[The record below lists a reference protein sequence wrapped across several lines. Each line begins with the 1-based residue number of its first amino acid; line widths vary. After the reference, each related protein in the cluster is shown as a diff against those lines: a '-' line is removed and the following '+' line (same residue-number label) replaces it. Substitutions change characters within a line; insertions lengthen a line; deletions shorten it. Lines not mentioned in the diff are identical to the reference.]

1 MIEIRIHPQSFD
13 IDYEMKRIQE
23 SSSSGAMVS
32 FLGSVRDIQS
42 KNSLKNLE
50 IEHYPKMAHKVLN
63 ETAKYAFENWKLSRC
78 LIIHRYGKLKINDPI
93 VLIVTQSDHRK
104 EAFKA
109 NEYII
114 DFLKINAPFWKKENT
129 SNDSYWVS
137 QKP

>member
-13 IDYEMKRIQE
+13 IDYEMKRIQV

-63 ETAKYAFENWKLSRC
+63 ETAKYAFEKWKLSRC

-93 VLIVTQSDHRK
+93 VLIERK
-104 EAFKA
+104 
-109 NEYII
+109 YIKR
-114 DFLKINAPFWKKENT
+114 FLLGKSKTLTGFSPYSPVQLLT
-129 SNDSYWVS
+129 SFT
-137 QKP
+137 